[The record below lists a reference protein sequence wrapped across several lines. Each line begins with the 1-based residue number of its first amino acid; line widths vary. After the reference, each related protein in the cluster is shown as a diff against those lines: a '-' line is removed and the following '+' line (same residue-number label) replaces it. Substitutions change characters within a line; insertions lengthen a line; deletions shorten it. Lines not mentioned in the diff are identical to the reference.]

1 MVYPERQSAK
11 LQGGYLQYM
20 SNQTNLANKIADA
33 IRAVGP
39 GPVVLDEP
47 SFSGNEWLYLKECLD
62 STFVSSVGKFVNVEL
77 AMGDGVKKP
86 SSSEARNKPVARK
99 SLVASRAITA
109 GEVFT
114 AENITTKRPGN
125 GISPM
130 RWDEFI
136 GQAAQKDYQEDEL
149 I

>member
-1 MVYPERQSAK
+1 
-11 LQGGYLQYM
+11 M

-33 IRAVGP
+33 IRAVVGP

-136 GQAAQKDYQEDEL
+136 GQIAQKDYQEDEL

>member
-1 MVYPERQSAK
+1 MTTSFAQSI
-11 LQGGYLQYM
+11 Q
-20 SNQTNLANKIADA
+20 SA
-33 IRAVGP
+33 IRAVVGP
-39 GPVVLDEP
+39 GPAVLHEP

-86 SSSEARNKPVARK
+86 SSSEARNKPVSRK

-136 GQAAQKDYQEDEL
+136 GQIAQKDYQEDEL

>member
-33 IRAVGP
+33 IRAVVGP
-39 GPVVLDEP
+39 GPVVLDGP

-77 AMGDGVKKP
+77 AMEDGVKKP
-86 SSSEARNKPVARK
+86 SSSEAINKPVARK
-99 SLVASRAITA
+99 SLDASRAITA

-114 AENITTKRPGN
+114 AENITTRKN
-125 GISPM
+125 
-130 RWDEFI
+130 
-136 GQAAQKDYQEDEL
+136 K
-149 I
+149 